1 MESYRSAQ
9 GSQQMAQE
17 MMRPQYV
24 QDSGALGALAMIAQ
38 SAAGRRMSKKA
49 EESASEYA
57 GRIFEEEQ
65 RQAAAQAEAEGRA
78 QLEAEQRAYDRT
90 LNLEREKGRIRN
102 ERMPDSIRALE
113 VLAERPDLAQ
123 LDLQRK
129 TAGAARTTVN
139 AGNYQR
145 PFETALAKADAEAYT
160 QLRNRA
166 GAAQQ
171 AQNSIDT
178 LDSILGNAQT
188 GKMNEALAMAG
199 QYFGTEAGANFQ
211 ATNAIVQEQVLNLMG
226 QLKGPATDQDAARI
240 EAQIPNMGTD
250 PRARKVVFDYLRK
263 KAAQDVETFS
273 DADGF
278 LRERGNLQGW
288 VPRHGAFTVDTSPLG
303 GQAPTPAQQG
313 RVRVYNPETGR
324 LE

>member
-1 MESYRSAQ
+1 MSRYQSEQ
-9 GSQQMAQE
+9 GKGAFGDALMGTE
-17 MMRPQYV
+17 YV
-24 QDSGALGALAMIAQ
+24 QNSGALGALAQALSMGIGGKIRR
-38 SAAGRRMSKKA
+38 AAD
-49 EESASEYA
+49 ESASEYA

-65 RQAAAQAEAEGRA
+65 RQAAAQAEAERRA
-78 QLEAEQRAYDRT
+78 QLEAEQRSFDRAVS
-90 LNLEREKGRIRN
+90 LEGVKGEIRN
-102 ERMPDSIRALE
+102 RRVPDSIRALE
-113 VLAERPDLAQ
+113 VLAERPDLAR
-123 LDLQRK
+123 LDLDRK
-129 TAGAARTTVN
+129 SASAPRTTVN
-139 AGNYQR
+139 AGNYQK

-263 KAAQDVETFS
+263 KAAQEVETFS
-273 DADGF
+273 DADRF
-278 LRERGNLQGW
+278 LSERGNLQGW
-288 VPRHGAFTVDTSPLG
+288 VPRHGAFTVDTSPIG
-303 GQAPTPAQQG
+303 GQAPTPAQ
-313 RVRVYNPETGR
+313 
-324 LE
+324 